1 MTPLTLVSALLVSGV
16 LGVGGVGRGGLGGS
30 QRVVHGI
37 HHVSA
42 FAQTVFGTIF
52 SEARIASGDKSM
64 ALNTNNFAES
74 KHCRRNGLQQGF
86 CAAYDYMFLVKV
98 IVDVKCAILEDCLEI
113 IIEDHGRG
121 FTEDDKPEA
130 NKVGIGLGLTFIE
143 SLMDNLEIDSV
154 IGRGTKVIMK
164 KNRSDLNEVI

>member
-1 MTPLTLVSALLVSGV
+1 MGYMSEGIIEIKLQVPALAKL
-16 LGVGGVGRGGLGGS
+16 GGVVRDA
-30 QRVVHGI
+30 VYGI
-37 HHVSA
+37 ALRS
-42 FAQTVFGTIF
+42 GISIED
-52 SEARIASGDKSM
+52 SEDVKLSVGEAY
-64 ALNTNNFAES
+64 TNAV
-74 KHCRRNGLQQGF
+74 QY
-86 CAAYDYMFLVKV
+86 AYDGEAIDKV
-98 IVDVKCAILEDCLEI
+98 VDVKCAILEDCLEI